1 MTLERPMEAPRR
13 KVRVV
18 YFAWVRERI
27 GLSEEHLDL
36 PDHVRTAGE
45 MIAWLSGR
53 GDTYAYALESPST
66 IRVAVDQLHIEQDEP
81 LGPAREIALFPPMTG
96 G

>member
-1 MTLERPMEAPRR
+1 MEASSRE
-13 KVRVV
+13 VRVV

-27 GLSEEHLDL
+27 GLSDEHLRL
-36 PDHVRTAGE
+36 PDHVRTAGD

-53 GDTYAYALESPST
+53 GDNYAYALESPST
-66 IRVAVDQLHIEQDEP
+66 VRVAVDQLHIEQNEA
-81 LGPAREIALFPPMTG
+81 LGEAREIALFPPMTG

>member
-1 MTLERPMEAPRR
+1 METQSRE
-13 KVRVV
+13 VRVV

-27 GLSEEHLDL
+27 GLSDEHLVL

-45 MIAWLSGR
+45 LIAWLSGR
-53 GDTYAYALESPST
+53 GDNYAYALESPST
-66 IRVAVDQLHIEQDEP
+66 IHVAVDQLHIEQDEL
-81 LGPAREIALFPPMTG
+81 LGSAREVALFPPMTG

>member
-1 MTLERPMEAPRR
+1 MEAQNRT
-13 KVRVV
+13 VRIV

-27 GLSEEHLDL
+27 GLSDEHLDL
-36 PDHVRTAGE
+36 PGHVRTAGE

-53 GDTYAYALESPST
+53 GDNYAYALESPST
-66 IRVAVDQLHIEQDEP
+66 IRVAVDQLHIEHGEL

>member
-1 MTLERPMEAPRR
+1 MEAQSPT
-13 KVRVV
+13 VRVV

-27 GLSEEHLDL
+27 GLSDEYLKL
-36 PDHVRTAGE
+36 PYNVRTAGE

-53 GDTYAYALESPST
+53 GDNYAYALESPST
-66 IRVAVDQLHIEQDEP
+66 IRVAVDQLHIEHDEP
-81 LGPAREIALFPPMTG
+81 IGAAREIALFPPMTG

>member
-1 MTLERPMEAPRR
+1 MSREPVLIR
-13 KVRVV
+13 

-27 GLSEEHLDL
+27 GLSDEYLKL
-36 PDHVRTAGE
+36 PDNVRTAGD

-53 GDTYAYALESPST
+53 GDNYAYALESPST
-66 IRVAVDQLHIEQDEP
+66 IRVAVDQLHIEHDEP
-81 LGPAREIALFPPMTG
+81 LGTAREIALFPPMTG

>member
-1 MTLERPMEAPRR
+1 MEAQSPT
-13 KVRVV
+13 VRVV

-27 GLSEEHLDL
+27 GLSDEYLKL
-36 PDHVRTAGE
+36 PDNVRTAGD

-53 GDTYAYALESPST
+53 GDNYAYALESPST
-66 IRVAVDQLHIEQDEP
+66 IRVAVDQLHIEHDEP
-81 LGPAREIALFPPMTG
+81 IGAAREIALFPPMTG

>member
-1 MTLERPMEAPRR
+1 MEASARE
-13 KVRVV
+13 VRLV

-27 GLSEEHLDL
+27 GLSDERLVL
-36 PDHVRTAGE
+36 PGEVRTAGE
-45 MIAWLSGR
+45 MIAWLAER
-53 GDTYAYALESPST
+53 GDNYAYALESPST

-81 LGPAREIALFPPMTG
+81 LGAAQEIALFPPMTG

>member
-1 MTLERPMEAPRR
+1 MEAQSPT
-13 KVRVV
+13 VRVV

-27 GLSEEHLDL
+27 GLSDEYLNL
-36 PDHVRTAGE
+36 PDNVRTAGE

-53 GDTYAYALESPST
+53 GDNYAYALESPST
-66 IRVAVDQLHIEQDEP
+66 IRVAVDQLHIEHDEP
-81 LGPAREIALFPPMTG
+81 IGAAREIALFPPMTG

>member
-1 MTLERPMEAPRR
+1 MEPSSRE
-13 KVRVV
+13 VRVM

-27 GLSEEHLDL
+27 GLSDERLTL
-36 PDHVRTAGE
+36 PDEVRTAGE

-53 GDTYAYALESPST
+53 GDNYAYALETPST
-66 IRVAVDQLHIEQDEP
+66 IQVAVDQLHIEQNEP
-81 LGPAREIALFPPMTG
+81 LGKAREIALFPPMTG

>member
-1 MTLERPMEAPRR
+1 MEAQNRE
-13 KVRVV
+13 VRVV

-27 GLSEEHLDL
+27 GLSDESLSL
-36 PDHVRTAGE
+36 PNHVQTAGE

-53 GDTYAYALESPST
+53 GDNYAYALESPST
-66 IRVAVDQLHIEQDEP
+66 IRVAVDQLHIEHDEP

>member
-1 MTLERPMEAPRR
+1 MEAQGPT
-13 KVRVV
+13 VRVV

-27 GLSEEHLDL
+27 GLSDEYLKL
-36 PDHVRTAGE
+36 PDNVRTAGD

-53 GDTYAYALESPST
+53 GDNYAYALESPST
-66 IRVAVDQLHIEQDEP
+66 IRVAVDQLHIEHGEP
-81 LGPAREIALFPPMTG
+81 LGTAREIALFPPMTG